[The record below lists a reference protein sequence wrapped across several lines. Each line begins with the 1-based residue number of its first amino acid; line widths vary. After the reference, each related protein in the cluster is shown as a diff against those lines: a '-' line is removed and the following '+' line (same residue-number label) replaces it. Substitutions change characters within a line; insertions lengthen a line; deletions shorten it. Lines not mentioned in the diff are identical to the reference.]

1 MVYECIE
8 AKKARAFTYPQLKAL
23 CVSHLMNLQGGLFTA
38 IVDHK
43 PTDTQFNVPPGLTQV
58 RRPP

>member
-1 MVYECIE
+1 MYRGKESSGLHISP
-8 AKKARAFTYPQLKAL
+8 ADSL
-23 CVSHLMNLQGGLFTA
+23 VSVTFDKNLQGGLFTA

-58 RRPP
+58 KRPP